1 MNYPIKERHYARVAG
16 LSPRTEG
23 DMTTEFMKARANVTT
38 FTRVDRAKPSAPSLI
53 SSSEGSMDRL
63 LLTIPTYAVR
73 GLASTYQDLLSKLP
87 QNTSIVV
94 LVHEDTRSV
103 VEGWISASGLEQKAT
118 VVAAPDHLHFSV
130 WAEDGYVVSLDK
142 DNGDTYFV
150 EPFSFPRYGDSL
162 IADFVSNATDL
173 KDTQSPVYFQGGNV
187 LIGDDFFMIGADYPA
202 NSLEYVRSHLQPAP
216 GEQPEDLIRRLYKE
230 YLDQDRELIYVG
242 SSIPVP
248 KQEVRPITINGQQWR
263 EILYFGNKEGTSQ
276 PLFHIDM
283 FISLAGRDENGK
295 FRLLVGD
302 PSLAADILGGPVS
315 PHAMQQV
322 FDNIAQFLS
331 DTGFEVLRNPLP
343 LIYVDDPI
351 ERVRIWYF
359 ATSNNLLVQNDETAG
374 RAVWMPT
381 YGYGAWSDL
390 SATDD
395 ANAQI
400 WERLGF
406 EVKRLGDFHPFAE
419 NLGALHCIK
428 KFIGRGLRTQTS

>member
-1 MNYPIKERHYARVAG
+1 MHPIRERHYARIAG
-16 LSPRTEG
+16 LNPRTEG
-23 DMTTEFMKARANVTT
+23 DLTAEFMKARASVTT
-38 FTRVDRAKPSAPSLI
+38 FTRVDRPKPEAPSLI

-63 LLTIPTYAVR
+63 LLTVPTYAAG

-87 QNTSIVV
+87 QTTQIVV
-94 LVHEDTRSV
+94 LVHEATKSI
-103 VEGWISASGLEQKAT
+103 VEGWITTAGREQRTT

-130 WAEDGYVVSLDK
+130 WAEDGYVVAK
-142 DNGDTYFV
+142 DTRCGETYFV

-162 IADFVSNATDL
+162 IADFISNATDL

-202 NSLEYVRSHLQPAP
+202 NSLDYIGSHLQPAP
-216 GEQPEDLIRRLYKE
+216 GEQPVDLIRRLYKE
-230 YLDQDRELIYVG
+230 YLDSSRDLIYVG

-248 KQEVRPITINGQQWR
+248 KQEVRPITLSDQQWR
-263 EILYFGNKEGTSQ
+263 EVLYFGNKEGTSQ

-283 FISLAGRDENGK
+283 FISLAGRADNGA

-302 PSLAADILGGPVS
+302 PSLAANILGTSVS

-322 FDNIAQFLS
+322 FDNIAQFLAS
-331 DTGFEVLRNPLP
+331 RSFEVIRNPLP
-343 LIYVDDPI
+343 LVYVDDPI
-351 ERVRIWYF
+351 KRLRIWYF
-359 ATSNNLLVQNDETAG
+359 ATSNNLLVQNDDDAG
-374 RAVWMPT
+374 KAVWLPS
-381 YGYGAWSDL
+381 YGYGAWSEL

-400 WERLGF
+400 WNSLGF
-406 EVKRLGDFHPFAE
+406 QVNRLGDFHPLAE

-428 KFIGRGLRTQTS
+428 KYISRG